1 MTSETPDISTRIRQL
16 RDEIRRHDRLYYVE
30 ARPEISDRQYDLL
43 MGELETLEAEH
54 PELVTPDSPTQ
65 RVGGE
70 PVEGFETV
78 EHALPMLSID
88 NTYKQEDLY
97 KWDRERIRKL
107 LGQAG
112 VESFRYLVDPKIDGV
127 AISLRYEGGTLVRAV
142 TRGDGLRGDDVTANV
157 RTIHSVPLALI
168 GEGWPDVLE
177 VRGEIYWPREAFEA
191 CNARRV
197 EAGDPPFA
205 NPRNGAAGTL
215 KQLDPRIV
223 ARRGLAFLAHG
234 LGEMS
239 AEPAE
244 TASGCFRLLGEWG
257 VPVGEFS
264 RVCDGIDEAWEAIEQ
279 WYELRDE
286 AAYETDGAVVKI
298 DELAL
303 RETLGTTSKYPR
315 WAIAYKYEAQQGRA
329 VLDSV
334 SFQVGR
340 TGVVTPVAHFDAI
353 PLAGTQVSNASLH
366 NFDQVEKLD
375 IHYGDTILVEKAGEI
390 IPHVVG
396 VDLASR
402 PDRAEKVSPPE
413 TCSECDQPLQW
424 EPPRPGH
431 IAYRCTTPTCP
442 RHLQRRQR
450 KTAPDVCSECGQ
462 PVEIV
467 DHMVDLRCTNPE
479 CPAQFR
485 EHLKFFAGRNQM
497 DIDGLGE
504 AVVDR
509 LIEEGLVTH
518 FADLYHLQ
526 AGQIIG
532 LKMGEHVNE
541 KGTVVE
547 HRLQEKSAANLLA
560 GIEASKSRGMAR
572 VLASLGIAH
581 VGGRASQLLAEA
593 LPDIDALSKTGE
605 PELTAIDEIGP
616 TIAASLRAFFDSPG
630 GRDTIRRL
638 REAGVD
644 LTSHQYRQGGQ
655 DDTNSDRPLEG
666 LSIVVTGTLESFS
679 RKEAKDAIE
688 AAGGRAASSVSG
700 KTSFVVAGESPG
712 SKLDKARELGVE
724 VIDEAEF
731 ARRLKGAGTLE
742 TTDGQGGPEENPGG
756 SSPDESAGPLFGG

>member
-1 MTSETPDISTRIRQL
+1 LVTSETPDISTRIEQL

-43 MGELETLEAEH
+43 IDELEGLEAEH

-78 EHALPMLSID
+78 QHAQPMLSID
-88 NTYKQEDLY
+88 NTYSREDLA
-97 KWDRERIRKL
+97 KFDQRVRRVLAE
-107 LGQAG
+107 AG
-112 VESFRYLVDPKIDGV
+112 EGMFHYLVDPKIDGV
-127 AISLRYEGGTLVRAV
+127 AISLRYEDGRLVRAI
-142 TRGDGLRGDDVTANV
+142 TRGDGLRGDDVTFNV
-157 RTIHSVPLALI
+157 RTIHSVPLALL
-168 GEGWPDVLE
+168 GGGWPDVLE

-244 TASGCFRLLGEWG
+244 TASGCFRRLGEWG

-264 RVCDGIDEAWEAIEQ
+264 RVCDDIDGAWEAIEQ
-279 WYELRDE
+279 WYERRDE
-286 AAYETDGAVVKI
+286 AAYATDGAVVKI
-298 DELAL
+298 DELDL

-315 WAIAYKYEAQQGRA
+315 WAIAYKYEAQRGRA
-329 VLDSV
+329 VLDNV

-353 PLAGTQVSNASLH
+353 PLAGTKVSNASLH
-366 NFDQVEKLD
+366 NFDQVERLD

-396 VDLASR
+396 VDPASR
-402 PDRAEKVSPPE
+402 PDQAKRVSPPE
-413 TCSECDQPLQW
+413 ACPECDQLLQW
-424 EPPRPGH
+424 EPPRPGY

-442 RHLQRRQR
+442 KHLQRRQR
-450 KTAPDVCSECGQ
+450 KTVPGACGECGN

-467 DHMVDLRCTNPE
+467 DRMVDLRCTNPE

-526 AGQIIG
+526 AGQIVG

-572 VLASLGIAH
+572 VLASLGVEH
-581 VGGRASQLLAEA
+581 VGGRASQLLAKA
-593 LPDIDALSKTGE
+593 FPDIDTLSQAGQ
-605 PELTAIDEIGP
+605 PELTAIDEVGP
-616 TIAASLRAFFDSPG
+616 TIAGSLRAFFDSPG
-630 GRDTIRRL
+630 GRDTIGRL

-644 LTSHQYRQGGQ
+644 LTSHQYRQGDQG
-655 DDTNSDRPLEG
+655 DTPGARPMEG
-666 LSIVVTGTLESFS
+666 LSIVVTGTLEGFS

-712 SKLDKARELGVE
+712 SKLDKARRLGVE
-724 VIDEAEF
+724 VIDEVEF
-731 ARRLKGAGTLE
+731 ARRLESGGSAKPA
-742 TTDGQGGPEENPGG
+742 DGQADGESGSG
-756 SSPDESAGPLFGG
+756 SSSVEGSAGPLFGG